1 LPKAALKDDEG
12 RSRKGTEEDWGKSE
26 PFWCL
31 SCGEGFP
38 SVERVYRHYAAA
50 GHGNETMSVGSR
62 GLTKK
67 QRQEAFRL
75 MNR

>member
-1 LPKAALKDDEG
+1 M
-12 RSRKGTEEDWGKSE
+12 KGKGGAEAGKKGDWGKTQ

-31 SCGEGFP
+31 NCGEGFP
-38 SVERVYRHYAAA
+38 SFERVYKHYAAA
-50 GHGNETMSVGSR
+50 GHGNESASVGSR